1 MKKIVSLLCAVL
13 MIASIACLSA
23 FAADPVVTVAA
34 VPHDVNVGDTEL
46 VVDYVVTAPEGT
58 VVAGMEVLFKY
69 DSSVMVL
76 AKRTKTIGYGIFSQN
91 ITDNPF
97 KLAWGGV
104 DAEDQIAGTGEG
116 YVMTTLTFTLAA
128 PATEGTEYK
137 VDLELIALSDLYS
150 ADLLPNAV
158 VENGSVVAAVPTTA
172 PVTTEPAP
180 TETATEA
187 PATSATEAP
196 AVTTKAPATEA
207 PATTTTEA
215 PATTKAPDKA
225 SQTGDMIFVVVA
237 VMVVA
242 LGAAVVVKK
251 VNVK

>member
-1 MKKIVSLLCAVL
+1 MKKILSLLCAVL
-13 MIASIACLSA
+13 MIASLACFSA
-23 FAADPVVTVAA
+23 FADDAAAVTVAA
-34 VPHDVNVGDTEL
+34 VAHDVTVGDTQL
-46 VVDYVVTAPEGT
+46 VVDFVLNVPTDVTLQGFA
-58 VVAGMEVLFKY
+58 VNFQY
-69 DSSVMVL
+69 D
-76 AKRTKTIGYGIFSQN
+76 K
-91 ITDNPF
+91 
-97 KLAWGGV
+97 
-104 DAEDQIAGTGEG
+104 E
-116 YVMTTLTFTLAA
+116 VMTLVEASDYNIKGQGIYGQNYTDMPYNLVWAGIDRDAIKGSGEDLVILSLTFDLAA
-128 PATEGTEYK
+128 PATEGAEYT
-137 VDLELIALSDLYS
+137 VNIACTDLKDSNDNSLEGS
-150 ADLLPNAV
+150 AVIKNA
-158 VENGSVVAAVPTTA
+158 SAVAAVATTA

-196 AVTTKAPATEA
+196 ATTKAATEA

-225 SQTGDMIFVVVA
+225 SQTGDMMFVVVA

>member
-158 VENGSVVAAVPTTA
+158 VKNGSVVAAVPTPA
-172 PVTTEPAP
+172 PVITEPAP

-196 AVTTKAPATEA
+196 ATSATEA

-225 SQTGDMIFVVVA
+225 SQTGDMMFVVVA